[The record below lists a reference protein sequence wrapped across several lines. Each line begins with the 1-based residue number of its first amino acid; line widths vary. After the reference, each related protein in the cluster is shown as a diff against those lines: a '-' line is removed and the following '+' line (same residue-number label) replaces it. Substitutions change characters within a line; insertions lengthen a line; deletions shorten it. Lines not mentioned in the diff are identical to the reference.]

1 MNKKACFIGHRN
13 IWNENLKI
21 KLAQVVEQEILTGTK
36 HFTMGTHGDFDK
48 VALNVCK
55 DLRNRYKDIVIEVV
69 IIDLQQ
75 LKTIVKSD
83 PILGIEKYIPYDD
96 VETVIYDTEQC
107 HYKAKIISS
116 NKQMVDNCTT
126 LICYVNENKFKS
138 GAKLIL
144 KYAKRKGLK
153 IINLFTNGI

>member
-36 HFTMGTHGDFDK
+36 HFTMGTDGDFDK

-75 LKTIVKSD
+75 LKTIIKSD
-83 PILGIEKYIPYDD
+83 PILALKNTFTTMMLKQLSTTPNN
-96 VETVIYDTEQC
+96 VIT
-107 HYKAKIISS
+107 
-116 NKQMVDNCTT
+116 KQ
-126 LICYVNENKFKS
+126 
-138 GAKLIL
+138 
-144 KYAKRKGLK
+144 R
-153 IINLFTNGI
+153 

>member
-1 MNKKACFIGHRN
+1 
-13 IWNENLKI
+13 
-21 KLAQVVEQEILTGTK
+21 
-36 HFTMGTHGDFDK
+36 MGTHGDFDK

-69 IIDLQQ
+69 TIDLQQ

-144 KYAKRKGLK
+144 KYAKCKGLK
-153 IINLFTNGI
+153 IINLFTI

>member
-36 HFTMGTHGDFDK
+36 HFTMGTRGDFDK

-83 PILGIEKYIPYDD
+83 PILGVEKYIPYDD

-144 KYAKRKGLK
+144 KYAKSKGLK

>member
-1 MNKKACFIGHRN
+1 M
-13 IWNENLKI
+13 E
-21 KLAQVVEQEILTGTK
+21 
-36 HFTMGTHGDFDK
+36 THGDFDK

-83 PILGIEKYIPYDD
+83 PILSIEKYIPYDD

-116 NKQMVDNCTT
+116 NKQMVDNCTS

-144 KYAKRKGLK
+144 KYAKSKGLK